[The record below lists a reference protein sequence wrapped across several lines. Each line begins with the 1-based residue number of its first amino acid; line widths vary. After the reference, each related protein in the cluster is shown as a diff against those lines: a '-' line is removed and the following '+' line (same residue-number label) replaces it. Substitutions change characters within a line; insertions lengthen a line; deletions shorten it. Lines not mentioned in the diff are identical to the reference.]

1 MLIFIWAL
9 RRNINMTTTEYR
21 PRCAGHCASQ
31 PCPSPW
37 SCDAAGLITKPGAAH
52 IDTDCELANDWQDM
66 VLNVIAW
73 GCLIVFLLIAG
84 GLALGFASVKFG
96 WTF

>member
-1 MLIFIWAL
+1 
-9 RRNINMTTTEYR
+9 MTITEYR
-21 PRCAGHCASQ
+21 ARCKALGVKPLSASQ
-31 PCPSPW
+31 CSP
-37 SCDAAGLITKPGAAH
+37 LITQHGGAH
-52 IDTDCELANDWQDM
+52 IDEATDYELANDWQDM